1 MIKNRIKN
9 KLYFQKQNNL
19 YRQPE
24 IINRRQGKCVYIND
38 KKLINFASNDYLG
51 LGCSDVFRQ
60 KVAHNFQKFGAS
72 SSSSRLVSGNYNTII
87 EAEKAFA
94 TYFGYPACLF
104 YPSGYQANIGLLS
117 ALFEKDDTIFFDK
130 HVHASVIKGMLMS
143 QCHFVGYRHNT
154 LSHLEKR
161 LEKYN
166 DHKQIMAVATESL
179 FSMDGDL
186 VNIDYLCQLRDKF
199 DLFCIVDEAHAFGA
213 IGQKGRGIAR
223 KVADVAVGTFG
234 KALGLFGAFILGPEW
249 IRDYLINFSS
259 PFIFS
264 TALPEAHGASALD
277 LIGIIDNS
285 DHRRQ
290 NLAASSRLMKQML
303 EKEGFKVRGDAHILA
318 LEIGDE
324 TKSINISQHLYKHGF
339 LAFPA
344 RYPTVPLGR
353 SIIRI
358 SMNVLHTSEDIK
370 AFVKALKLEESWIH

>member
-1 MIKNRIKN
+1 MLKNRINN

-51 LGCSDVFRQ
+51 LGSSDVFRQ
-60 KVAHNFQKFGAS
+60 KVAHNFQKFGTS

-87 EAEKAFA
+87 EAENAFA

-143 QCHFVGYRHNT
+143 QSQFVGYRHNT
-154 LSHLEKR
+154 MSHLEKR

-166 DHKQIMAVATESL
+166 ELKHIMAVVTESL

-186 VNIDYLCQLRDKF
+186 VNIDYLCLLRDKY

-259 PFIFS
+259 PFIFT

-277 LIGIIDNS
+277 LISMIDNS
-285 DHRRQ
+285 DHLRQ
-290 NLAASSRLMKQML
+290 NLSEASCLMKQML
-303 EKEGFKVRGDAHILA
+303 VNEGFKVRGDAHILS
-318 LEIGDE
+318 LEMGDE
-324 TKSINISQHLYKHGF
+324 TKSIYLSQHLYKQGC

-358 SMNVLHTSEDIK
+358 SMNALHTSEDIK
-370 AFVKALKLEESWIH
+370 AFVKALKLGESWIH